1 MEISSGIKNYFIAL
15 SASLF
20 QAVNYTISNANIMKG
35 SRLYIDIFKVFQDLV
50 ATESF
55 SKAAKINFITQSAVS
70 QQISFLENYLG
81 KQLIIRGK
89 GKFALTHEGEIF
101 LRGCKEMLHIYQM
114 TMGKMDAPLGEF
126 SQTVNIESI
135 YSIGY
140 YHLPTLV
147 KSFMKKYRQI
157 NLHLEYNRSD
167 RIYTNVIQG
176 LCDFGIVAYPWQ
188 HPLVD
193 IKQGE
198 KEKLVC
204 VCAPKYQL
212 ARRNKISLKDLNKRD
227 FVGFIKEIP
236 TRNAIDE
243 IFKDHDVKVNFV
255 NNYDNVEILK
265 RSLELGECF
274 SLLPENTI
282 QQEINNKDLVSIP
295 IAEGPFFRK
304 TGIITRKDRPLSQ
317 ATHTVIK
324 HLSA

>member
-1 MEISSGIKNYFIAL
+1 MHFIAL
-15 SASLF
+15 SAPLF
-20 QAVNYTISNANIMKG
+20 HTVNYTISKTNIMKG

-140 YHLPTLV
+140 YHLPPMV
-147 KSFMKKYRQI
+147 KSFMKKYKQI

-193 IKQGE
+193 IKQGG
-198 KEKLVC
+198 KEKLTC
-204 VCAPKYQL
+204 VCALEYELSK
-212 ARRNKISLKDLNKRD
+212 RKEISLKDLNHRD
-227 FVGFIKEIP
+227 FISFARGIP
-236 TRNAIDE
+236 TRNAIDK
-243 IFKDHDVKVNFV
+243 ILKDHNVKVNIV
-255 NNYDNVEILK
+255 HEYDNVETLK
-265 RSLELGECF
+265 SSLELGECI
-274 SLLPENTI
+274 SILPENTI
-282 QQEINNKDLVSIP
+282 QQELKNMELVSIP
-295 IAEGPFFRK
+295 IKEGPFFRN
-304 TGIITRKDRPLSQ
+304 TGIITRKGRQLSQ
-317 ATHTVIK
+317 AIHTFIK
-324 HLSA
+324 HFIT